1 MPEQQFH
8 ISTLT
13 RSLGNGLEL
22 VEAPGVPGV
31 SSVGNQAGRA
41 GVGLRTKLAQ
51 LFEAGDAEHVRQ
63 LHRLC
68 AGREA
73 WMLEVSLTVEPPKRQ
88 ADWTEPVHLRFDA
101 VAWKEAADL
110 YVAMLPA
117 LGLRVL
123 AAKPE
128 QLPGRLTDHARLA
141 LVDRAKRLNLKSLAD
156 AQQTESVSLREI
168 TVTAAVPSPRD
179 LAEERGKDKAP
190 SVLQAVATPLTG
202 GPDSPAKAHAM
213 EETLRQV
220 VEVLVARQPASVLLV
235 GPPGVGKTA
244 LVQELARRRVE
255 LLGPGRPCW
264 STSGS
269 RLIAGQTGFGQW
281 QEQCQKL
288 CAEAARTRALVHVGQ
303 LTELLE
309 LGRHVSNTQ
318 SIGSFLRP
326 WIARGE
332 LLVIAECTPEQLASL
347 ERKEPHVIG
356 AFAQVRVPEPDAATT
371 TRILTAVYRDMTRG
385 AHVVEASLPALDWL
399 HRLHRRYATYSAF
412 PGRAIQFLGGLVHRR
427 EPGQTTAL
435 TVDEVTTA
443 FARQTGLP
451 EVLLKD
457 ELRLDLD
464 AARDWFT
471 RRVVGQDEAVEAVLD
486 LLAAIKARLTRPR
499 LPLAS
504 FLFVGPTGTGK
515 TELARS
521 LAEYLFGDA
530 RRLAR
535 FDLSE
540 FSDSLSVQRLIGGP
554 ATGGSEGLLTAK
566 VREQPFTVL
575 LFDEFEKADPAF
587 FDLLLQMLGDGRL
600 TDAAGRVADFCN
612 TVVIMTSNLGARE
625 FQRGSAGFKSADL
638 PEEDAQHHFDEAA
651 RRFLRP
657 EIYNRLGA
665 ILRFRP
671 LDRTL
676 MRDVTVR
683 HVDLLRQRDGLR
695 LRGVELV
702 LEAGVEEYLAS
713 RGHDPRYGAR
723 PLKRTLET
731 ELMTPLAEALC
742 NVEHNQPVTATLS
755 LKKGRL
761 HLEMRSRPRGE
772 EPAGGRQEIDLV
784 QSVTALRR
792 RLRDIA
798 TGTAM
803 GNLETEEPVLA
814 LLEKRLAR
822 SGWKGAD
829 EEAKMQRLA
838 AIRRVQGALN
848 RLTTDVDD
856 LETSL
861 TTAFHLGRGLDKVAA
876 QREREALALRVQQL
890 SKGIFRLIFPQPD
903 QVVLALYSESR
914 AWLLELLEAYLRHAQ
929 AHQGTAPEWCY
940 LLPPQSNEGEG
951 ARARRVEPKPTE
963 KAPGAD
969 PPAGWVG
976 IALALKGDL
985 FHPRFR
991 EEAGVH
997 KKTARETQALCLVEV
1012 ADTSLRDY
1020 VPPAGIHRGG
1030 AVSEKGLKA
1039 RRVFNMNELGV
1050 NDSALGEASFSRG
1063 GLDAVIGRLIEAR
1076 LIALMDETV

>member
-13 RSLGNGLEL
+13 HSLGNGLEL

-31 SSVGNQAGRA
+31 SCVGNQAGRA

-51 LFEAGDAEHVRQ
+51 LFQPGETAQLRE

-73 WMLEVSLTVEPPKRQ
+73 WTLEVGLTLEPPKRQ
-88 ADWTEPVHLRFDA
+88 TNWTEPVNLRFDA
-101 VAWKEAADL
+101 VAWKEAEDV
-110 YVAMLPA
+110 YVGMLPA
-117 LGLRVL
+117 LGVRVL

-128 QLPGRLTDHARLA
+128 QIPNRLLEHARLA
-141 LVDRAKRLNLKSLAD
+141 LVDRAKHLTLKSLAD
-156 AQQTESVSLREI
+156 TQQTQSVRLQEI
-168 TVTAAVPSPRD
+168 TVTARVPTPRE
-179 LAEERGKDKAP
+179 LAEARSKVKTP
-190 SVLQAVATPLTG
+190 SVLHAVATPLAG

-220 VEVLVARQPASVLLV
+220 AEMLMARQPASVLLV

-244 LVQELARRRVE
+244 LVRELARRRVE

-281 QEQCQKL
+281 QEQCQKM
-288 CAEAARTRALVHVGQ
+288 CAEAAKTRALVHLGQ
-303 LTELLE
+303 LAELLE

-356 AFAQVRVPEPDAATT
+356 AFVQVRVPEPDAAAT
-371 TRILTAVYRDMTRG
+371 TRILTAVYRDMTRSDNLV
-385 AHVVEASLPALDWL
+385 AASLPALDWL

-427 EPGQTTAL
+427 EPGQRTAL

-443 FARQTGLP
+443 FARETGLP

-457 ELRLDLD
+457 ELPLDLE
-464 AARDWFT
+464 AARAWFT

-486 LLAAIKARLTRPR
+486 LLATIKARLTRPR

-638 PEEDAQHHFDEAA
+638 PEEDANHHFDEAA
-651 RRFLRP
+651 RKFLRP

-671 LDRTL
+671 LDRAL

-683 HVDLLRQRDGLR
+683 HLDLLRQRDGLR

-702 LEAGVEEYLAS
+702 LEAGVEEYLAG

-742 NVEHNQPVTATLS
+742 NVRHDQPVTATLS

-761 HLEMRSRPRGE
+761 HLEVRPRPQGQE
-772 EPAGGRQEIDLV
+772 SAGGRQEFDIV
-784 QSVTALRR
+784 QAVTALRR
-792 RLRDIA
+792 KLRDMA
-798 TGTAM
+798 TGTAV

-814 LLEKRLAR
+814 LLEKRLQR
-822 SGWKGAD
+822 GFWKGED
-829 EEAKMQRLA
+829 EKAKMERLA
-838 AIRRVQGALN
+838 AIRQVMAALGS
-848 RLTTDVDD
+848 LTTDTDE

-861 TTAFHLGRGLDKVAA
+861 TTAFHLGRGLDMADA
-876 QREREALALRVQQL
+876 QRGHEGLGLRARQL
-890 SKGIFRLIFPQPD
+890 SKDIFRLTFTRPD
-903 QVVLALYSESR
+903 EVVLALYSDSR
-914 AWLLELLEAYLRHAQ
+914 PWLLELLAAYVQHAQ
-929 AHQGTAPEWCY
+929 ALKGAVLEWCY
-940 LLPPQSNEGEG
+940 LLPPQSRDGE
-951 ARARRVEPKPTE
+951 ANRALRVEPKRTE
-963 KAPGAD
+963 KTPGAE
-969 PPAGWVG
+969 PPTGWVG

-997 KKTARETQALCLVEV
+997 KKTVREAHALCLVEV
-1012 ADTSLRDY
+1012 ADTSLKDY

-1030 AVSEKGLKA
+1030 AVSEKGQKT
-1039 RRVFNMNELGV
+1039 RRGFNMEDLSV
-1050 NDSALGEASFSRG
+1050 NDSALGGAKLSRG

-1076 LIALMDETV
+1076 LVALMDETV